1 MYDAVAIGE
10 LLIDFMVE
18 RQLDD
23 GYPVMAAR
31 PGGAPANFLA
41 ALSKFGRK
49 TGMISKVGDD
59 ALGRRLVA
67 TAEEVGID
75 TRGIVVSGDVF
86 TTLAFVTRDRQ
97 GEREFSFARKP
108 GADTTLSASEVDFSL
123 IDETRVLHFGTVGMT
138 DEPSRTAHR
147 DAVVYASEKGKLITF
162 DPNLRRPLWRSLD
175 DAREQMLWGFDYAD
189 VVKVSD
195 SEIAFLFGCSVEEGG
210 PDPAGAPRRQPCVC
224 DAGKG
229 RLLFLQSPGQR
240 QRACAVRH
248 PGRGYHRRRRHFL
261 RARQSMACWMPG
273 SGREPCRWRRCAGLQ
288 PFPAR
293 RPACPRKRPAALGL
307 FRTWI
312 RCGRRVCAG

>member
-195 SEIAFLFGCSVEEGG
+195 SEIAFLFGCSVEEGARILLERHG
-210 PDPAGAPRRQPCVC
+210 VSLVFVTLGKDGCYFCNPQGSGSVHAPSGIRVVDTTGAGDIFFGSAVHGLL
-224 DAGKG
+224 DAGERPG
-229 RLLFLQSPGQR
+229 ALQVEALRRIAAFS
-240 QRACAVRH
+240 CAAASLSTEKAGGIGSVPDLDTVRK
-248 PGRGYHRRRRHFL
+248 
-261 RARQSMACWMPG
+261 A
-273 SGREPCRWRRCAGLQ
+273 
-288 PFPAR
+288 
-293 RPACPRKRPAALGL
+293 
-307 FRTWI
+307 
-312 RCGRRVCAG
+312 VCAG

>member
-195 SEIAFLFGCSVEEGG
+195 SEIAFLFGCSVEEGARILLERHG
-210 PDPAGAPRRQPCVC
+210 VSLVFVTLGKDGCYFCNPQGSGSVHAPSGIGSWIPPAPAT
-224 DAGKG
+224 
-229 RLLFLQSPGQR
+229 FSS
-240 QRACAVRH
+240 
-248 PGRGYHRRRRHFL
+248 
-261 RARQSMACWMPG
+261 ARQSMACWMPG